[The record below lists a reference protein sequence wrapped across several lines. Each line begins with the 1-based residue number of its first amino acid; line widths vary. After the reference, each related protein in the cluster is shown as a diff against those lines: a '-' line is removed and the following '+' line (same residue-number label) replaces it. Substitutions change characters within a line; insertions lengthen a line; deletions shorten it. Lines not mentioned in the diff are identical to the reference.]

1 MMKNRVNRKTSL
13 APLFLCLAIFCVSLL
28 LAGCLARSDEAAPKD
43 SAASH
48 TQKSLS
54 PDEKAAAIVQKMSDA
69 EKVGQLL
76 MIGIQ
81 GTELDAASRF
91 MLSEYHIGGVILYDR
106 NMKSQ

>member
-1 MMKNRVNRKTSL
+1 MLKKRANRKTAL
-13 APLFLCLAIFCVSLL
+13 VPLLLCLTIFCASLL
-28 LAGCLARSDEAAPKD
+28 LAGCLARSDDAASKD

-81 GTELDAASRF
+81 GCLLITSTHSSTA
-91 MLSEYHIGGVILYDR
+91 Y
-106 NMKSQ
+106 